1 MCVFVQHEEPAV
13 LVGLSLQCPATS
25 EDLLGFC
32 RNRRSQVNF
41 LEEKKKKSH
50 ISLLRLKHLRI
61 YHILW
66 GNEAMKELSPSLP
79 QSHASM

>member
-1 MCVFVQHEEPAV
+1 M
-13 LVGLSLQCPATS
+13 LVGLSLQCPVTS

-41 LEEKKKKSH
+41 LEEKKKKKKSKNETKSH

-61 YHILW
+61 YRILW

-79 QSHASM
+79 QSRASM